1 MKFSSAILFGIGLVA
16 SSSAH
21 PLEERDVQVAHLTFH
36 GGPASYDLAV
46 PADGSVV
53 NTNNDISVSIID
65 APDYD
70 AITQCTFNTA
80 SEKTLVS
87 SIDTQTGLQSIIVGP
102 PQPIISVSCNGACTP
117 TYGVCFDGG
126 KYLAPC
132 CNGFCAATRCR
143 PWNITSTGA

>member
-1 MKFSSAILFGIGLVA
+1 MKFSAIALFGVSLIAG
-16 SSSAH
+16 SSAH
-21 PLEERDVQVAHLTFH
+21 PVEERNVQVAHLTFH

-65 APDYD
+65 APDYN
-70 AITQCTFNTA
+70 AISQCTFNTA
-80 SEKTLVS
+80 DEKTLVS

-102 PQPIISVSCNGACTP
+102 PQPIISVSCQGSCVP
-117 TYGVCFDGG
+117 TWGVCFSNGQYTG
-126 KYLAPC
+126 PC

-143 PWNITSTGA
+143 PWNITGSA